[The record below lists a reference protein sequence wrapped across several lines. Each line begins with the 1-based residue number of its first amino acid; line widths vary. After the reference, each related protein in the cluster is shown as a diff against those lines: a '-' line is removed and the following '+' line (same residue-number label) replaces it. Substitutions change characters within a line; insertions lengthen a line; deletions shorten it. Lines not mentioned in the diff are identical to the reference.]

1 MRDNM
6 SRKWTDAVRAER
18 SRLNRSL
25 TSRISCPTEL
35 VPRARRVT
43 SSKSWFRYQ
52 RGSQQIVDQSLHDFA
67 AVAERE
73 LHAVS
78 GPGVDDSVNS
88 ASGVIARKLSNE
100 HTQLQGRIAR
110 TIRKGRK
117 KHSLTARHKC
127 ALQGRDGD
135 DNHRSRDAGE

>member
-1 MRDNM
+1 M

-78 GPGVDDSVNS
+78 GSGVKDSVNS
-88 ASGVIARKLSNE
+88 ASGVIARKLSTSIPNCRERSPGRSEKNE
-100 HTQLQGRIAR
+100 
-110 TIRKGRK
+110 K